1 MGEWDGG
8 IIFEGTKGKL
18 MAGLFGRNPTLLPTK
33 LMAQATLP
41 ASKYPFVEGGSEG
54 HQTQWVNACKQGYG
68 AYTSSPFSEAGP
80 LTETVLMGN
89 LAVLSY
95 NHIVK
100 DAKGANKF
108 PGRKK
113 LLWDGTNMK
122 ITNFEPAN
130 QFVKRTYA
138 GDWKLEL

>member
-1 MGEWDGG
+1 MTE
-8 IIFEGTKGKL
+8 IK
-18 MAGLFGRNPTLLPTK
+18 
-33 LMAQATLP
+33 LP
-41 ASKYPFVEGGSEG
+41 AAKKAKVERGVQG
-54 HQTQWVNACKQGYG
+54 HQTQWTNACKKGYG

-100 DAKGANKF
+100 DAKGENKF

-113 LLWDGTNMK
+113 LLWDGLNMK
-122 ITNFEPAN
+122 ITNFDPAN
-130 QFVKRTYA
+130 QFVKRNYR
-138 GDWKLEL
+138 GDWKLQL